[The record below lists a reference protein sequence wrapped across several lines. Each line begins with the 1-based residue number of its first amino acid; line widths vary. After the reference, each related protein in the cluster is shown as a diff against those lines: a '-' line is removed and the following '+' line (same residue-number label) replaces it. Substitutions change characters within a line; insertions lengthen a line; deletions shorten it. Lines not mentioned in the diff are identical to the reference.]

1 MARMPTPKKRYRV
14 ALLFE
19 YSTLNGGERSM
30 LACLDWLRIPDS
42 DIEFVAI
49 GPSSGRLNQALAER
63 KIEIIPWSVTAD
75 SGNRVRS
82 SHDAIESSLIEAVAQ
97 TQADLLHANSLA
109 MGRLVGRIVDRLAI
123 PTTTHLRDIL
133 KLSRAAIADLNRNR
147 CLMAVSQ
154 ATRDFHV
161 VGGLDAAR
169 VVVVRNGIDLAE
181 FQPQAATG
189 WLHDELRL
197 NRSAPLIATIG
208 QIGLRKGQDVLASA
222 APDIVRAIP
231 DVHFVL
237 VGERSSMK
245 EESITFERSLMDSF
259 EKQGLAGRLH
269 RLGWRDDVPR
279 ILAEI
284 TLLVHPAHQEPFG
297 RVLLEA
303 AACGIPVVA
312 TNVGGTSEIVLD
324 GQTGFLVPPRNTELL
339 ALRVTELLTNVLLSR
354 GMGLAARK
362 RAQQDFGIAKTGQ
375 ILANR
380 WRRVLAESLL
390 DGGSQAL
397 AGQS

>member
-1 MARMPTPKKRYRV
+1 M
-14 ALLFE
+14 
-19 YSTLNGGERSM
+19 
-30 LACLDWLRIPDS
+30 
-42 DIEFVAI
+42 
-49 GPSSGRLNQALAER
+49 
-63 KIEIIPWSVTAD
+63 
-75 SGNRVRS
+75 
-82 SHDAIESSLIEAVAQ
+82 
-97 TQADLLHANSLA
+97 
-109 MGRLVGRIVDRLAI
+109 
-123 PTTTHLRDIL
+123 
-133 KLSRAAIADLNRNR
+133 
-147 CLMAVSQ
+147 
-154 ATRDFHV
+154 
-161 VGGLDAAR
+161 
-169 VVVVRNGIDLAE
+169 
-181 FQPQAATG
+181 
-189 WLHDELRL
+189 
-197 NRSAPLIATIG
+197 IATIG

>member
-1 MARMPTPKKRYRV
+1 
-14 ALLFE
+14 
-19 YSTLNGGERSM
+19 
-30 LACLDWLRIPDS
+30 
-42 DIEFVAI
+42 
-49 GPSSGRLNQALAER
+49 
-63 KIEIIPWSVTAD
+63 
-75 SGNRVRS
+75 
-82 SHDAIESSLIEAVAQ
+82 
-97 TQADLLHANSLA
+97 
-109 MGRLVGRIVDRLAI
+109 
-123 PTTTHLRDIL
+123 
-133 KLSRAAIADLNRNR
+133 
-147 CLMAVSQ
+147 
-154 ATRDFHV
+154 
-161 VGGLDAAR
+161 
-169 VVVVRNGIDLAE
+169 
-181 FQPQAATG
+181 
-189 WLHDELRL
+189 
-197 NRSAPLIATIG
+197 
-208 QIGLRKGQDVLASA
+208 LRKGQDVLASA